1 MCAEFVLSK
10 TSCKIYIAL
19 DIVNLPI
26 ILKNTQPKKYHMFAY
41 FQQNLSATALDQEVK
56 KALFCTC
63 VRILIKQNGNILS
76 FLLSFNNNTFAFIK
90 QKCSHI

>member
-26 ILKNTQPKKYHMFAY
+26 ILKNTQPIKYHMFAY
-41 FQQNLSATALDQEVK
+41 FQQNLSATALDQRGQKGIVLYLC
-56 KALFCTC
+56 AH
-63 VRILIKQNGNILS
+63 
-76 FLLSFNNNTFAFIK
+76 FNKTKWKHLVFFVI
-90 QKCSHI
+90 I